1 MTIRRATP
9 DALPAVRYDPTTD
22 RRPLP
27 ERARPE
33 DLAVYLE
40 PTTSAQYR
48 GGLFEAHRVNFVGDN
63 MLAPF
68 AAVRDRLRAAGVA
81 VDTSDALPERAD
93 GRRHLLISYGSPD
106 RLPSHST
113 RRYRA
118 LAKRSDVILGAYFTM
133 ECPVVEPRIFRE
145 LPTLQRLFRRILTWG
160 DSTSLAPYT
169 GRPVPVEQFCWPQPF
184 DAVHD
189 TLWANADRRF
199 LVMMNANKLPRLYAE
214 ELYTA
219 RLDAVRFFHAHG
231 EIDLYGRHWDD
242 APRRVGK
249 TRTPAM
255 LRRLAERAWVA
266 RQRLVPDPRYA
277 AAAAAARGP
286 VPSKC
291 ETLARYRFALCFE
304 NSTIA
309 GWVTEKLFDCL
320 FAGTVPVYWGPAGVA
335 EWVPPECYVDMR
347 RFAGFADLRAF
358 LHALTPRQIAEYR
371 EAGRAFLAS
380 PRFDPFRLRAWTE
393 LHARI
398 VLEEAG
404 VEI

>member
-1 MTIRRATP
+1 MTNRRTTP
-9 DALPAVRYDPTTD
+9 DELPALRHDPTSQSLSLTGS
-22 RRPLP
+22 
-27 ERARPE
+27 ARSE
-33 DLAVYLE
+33 DLAVYFE

-48 GGLFEAHRVNFVGDN
+48 GGLFDAHRVNFVGDN

-68 AAVRDRLRAAGVA
+68 AAVRDRLRAAGIA
-81 VDTSDALPERAD
+81 VDTSDALPERPD

-113 RRYRA
+113 RRYRT
-118 LAKRSDVILGAYFTM
+118 LAKRNDVILGAYFTM

-145 LPTLQRLFRRILTWG
+145 LPALQRLFRRIVTWG
-160 DSTSLAPYT
+160 DTTSLMPYT
-169 GRPVPVEQFCWPQPF
+169 RRPVRVEHFCWPQPF
-184 DAVHD
+184 DAVHE
-189 TLWANADRRF
+189 TLWPNADRRF
-199 LVMMNANKLPRLYAE
+199 LVMMNANKLPRLHAE

-219 RLDAVRFFHAHG
+219 RLDAVRFFHEHG
-231 EIDLYGRHWDD
+231 EIDLYGRNWND

-249 TRTPAM
+249 TRTPVM
-255 LRRLAERAWVA
+255 LARLAQRAWVV
-266 RQRLVPDPRYA
+266 RQRVVPDPRYLA
-277 AAAAAARGP
+277 AAAATRGP

-320 FAGTVPVYWGPAGVA
+320 FVGTVPVYWGPTDVA
-335 EWVPPECYVDMR
+335 QWVPPECYVDVR
-347 RFAGFADLRAF
+347 HFAGFADLRAF
-358 LHALTPRQIAEYR
+358 LHALTPRQIEAYR

-398 VLEEAG
+398 VLEETG